1 MAEVR
6 LVPYLLGPDHSHR
19 RRSDCRGDNDTHE
32 QIQVSHADT
41 NVVEHGGES
50 SHEERE
56 RGHRDVVDTHELLPC
71 RSRVD
76 ISLVDVVSR
85 NGRYRDELR

>member
-1 MAEVR
+1 MAEAG
-6 LVPYLLGPDHSHR
+6 LMPYLLGPDHSHR

-50 SHEERE
+50 SHEERK
-56 RGHRDVVDTHELLPC
+56 GSHGDVVDTHELLSG
-71 RSRVD
+71 RSRIDVR
-76 ISLVDVVSR
+76 LVDVVS
-85 NGRYRDELR
+85 

>member
-1 MAEVR
+1 MGIEWHVMKSE
-6 LVPYLLGPDHSHR
+6 PHLLRPNHSHGC
-19 RRSDCRGDNDTHE
+19 RSDCRGDNDTHE

-56 RGHRDVVDTHELLPC
+56 RGHGDVVDTHELLSG
-71 RSRVD
+71 RSRIDVR
-76 ISLVDVVSR
+76 LVDVVSR
-85 NGRYRDELR
+85 N